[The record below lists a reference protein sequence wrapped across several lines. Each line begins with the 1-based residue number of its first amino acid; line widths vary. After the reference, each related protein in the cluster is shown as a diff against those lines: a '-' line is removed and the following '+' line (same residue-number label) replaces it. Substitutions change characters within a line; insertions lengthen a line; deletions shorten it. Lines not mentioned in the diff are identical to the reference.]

1 MATGSRLNVLQISH
15 SYEGPFRAVCNQYAG
30 AFSDHHVTT
39 VYLRGKESPDVVEE
53 TGGDRV
59 IFLDQVSLKGL
70 KILTILRVASLLRKE
85 SFDVVI
91 AHRYKP
97 MYIVGLLSHFFAIK
111 VLLGV
116 AHEHGVFKRFFRSL
130 FLGYGCRKMNVI
142 AVSET
147 VKKDV
152 LECVPFGDTDDRVF
166 TLHHAIDPDQAN
178 DLMMRREARQA
189 LGMAQDGFYFGTVGR
204 LVPKKQHEIL
214 IEGFAEANLPA
225 AGLIVLGGGRR
236 KPALMEQARRLGI
249 DDRVTFA
256 GEVTGAWRYFRAF
269 DVFVLTSGGDE
280 AFGIVLLEA
289 MLAGLPIISSDAP
302 GPKEVVGNT
311 GLLFT
316 SGDSR
321 DLARNME
328 KLAGMSD
335 EELRAMTSA
344 ATARLRQHFSTDA
357 FNERFWS
364 LPPVVH
370 LVDT

>member
-1 MATGSRLNVLQISH
+1 MATGSPLNVLQISH

-30 AFSDHHVTT
+30 AFSNHRVTT
-39 VYLRGKESPDVVEE
+39 VYLRGKESLDVVEE

-59 IFLDQVSLKGL
+59 IFLNQASLKGL
-70 KILTILRVASLLRKE
+70 KLLAVLRIASLLRKE

-91 AHRYKP
+91 AHRYKS
-97 MYIVGLLSHFFAIK
+97 MYMIGLLSHFFPINL
-111 VLLGV
+111 LLGV

-142 AVSET
+142 AVSDT
-147 VKKDV
+147 VKQDV
-152 LECVPFGDTDDRVF
+152 LECVPFGGTNDRVF

-178 DLMMRREARQA
+178 DLITRREARQA
-189 LGMAQDGFYFGTVGR
+189 LGMDQDGYYFGTVGR

-214 IEGFAEANLPA
+214 IEGFAGANLPA
-225 AGLIVLGGGRR
+225 TGLIVVGGGRR
-236 KPALMEQARRLGI
+236 ESELKEQASRLGVE
-249 DDRVTFA
+249 DRVTFA
-256 GEVTGAWRYFRAF
+256 GEVAGAWRYLRAF
-269 DVFVLTSGGDE
+269 DVFVLTSGVEE

-321 DLARNME
+321 DLSRNME
-328 KLAGMSD
+328 KLAGMTE

-344 ATARLRQHFSTDA
+344 ASARLRECFSMDA

-364 LPPVVH
+364 LPPVVR